1 MNNWNT
7 FLKSVPAGVM
17 IGLGVT
23 AFISSESKIF
33 GSILFCLGLFGICAF
48 GFNLFTGKIGYII
61 PSKNKPNCLMIWLGN
76 LVGCL
81 LATIPLRFA
90 NPKYNEAATV
100 IADAKLSQNF
110 LQTFILG
117 VFCGMIMYIVV
128 ENYSANSS
136 MLGKYLGI
144 FLGIPAFI
152 FAGFEH
158 SIADICYFSYA
169 ASSLEQ
175 IAQMFVYILIVTVAN
190 GVGSIIFRA
199 LTLMYKEKTKE

>member
-1 MNNWNT
+1 MSNWNT

-23 AFISSESKIF
+23 AFISSENKVF

-48 GFNLFTGKIGYII
+48 GFNLFTGKIGYVI
-61 PSKNKPNCLMIWLGN
+61 PTKNNPNCLMIWLGN

-81 LATIPLRFA
+81 ITTVPLRFA
-90 NPKYNEAATV
+90 NPKYNEAAV
-100 IADAKLSQNF
+100 VLAENKLSQNF
-110 LQTFILG
+110 LQTFI
-117 VFCGMIMYIVV
+117 
-128 ENYSANSS
+128 
-136 MLGKYLGI
+136 LGI

-175 IAQMFVYILIVTVAN
+175 VAKMFVYILTVSIAN

-199 LTLMYKEKTKE
+199 FTVMYKEKVKK

>member
-1 MNNWNT
+1 MSNWNT

-23 AFISSESKIF
+23 AFISSENKVF

-48 GFNLFTGKIGYII
+48 GFNLFTGKIGYVI
-61 PSKNKPNCLMIWLGN
+61 PTKNNPNCLMIWLGN

-81 LATIPLRFA
+81 ITTVPLRFA
-90 NPKYNEAATV
+90 NPKYNEAAV
-100 IADAKLSQNF
+100 VLAENKLSQNF
-110 LQTFILG
+110 LQTFI
-117 VFCGMIMYIVV
+117 
-128 ENYSANSS
+128 
-136 MLGKYLGI
+136 LGI

-175 IAQMFVYILIVTVAN
+175 VAQMFVYILIVSVAN
-190 GVGSIIFRA
+190 GVGSVIFRA
-199 LTLMYKEKTKE
+199 FTVMYKEKVKK

>member
-7 FLKSVPAGVM
+7 FLRAVPAGVM

-23 AFISSESKIF
+23 AFLSSESKIF

-48 GFNLFTGKIGYII
+48 GFYLFTGKIGYVI
-61 PSKNKPNCLMIWLGN
+61 STKNKPNCLMIWLGN

-81 LATIPLRFA
+81 ICTVPLRFA
-90 NPKYNEAATV
+90 NPKYNEAAAV
-100 IADAKLSQNF
+100 LADSKLSQNF

-117 VFCGMIMYIVV
+117 IFCGMIMYIVV
-128 ENYSANSS
+128 ENFSTNSS
-136 MLGKYLGI
+136 PLGKYLGI
-144 FLGIPAFI
+144 LLGIPAFI

-169 ASSLEQ
+169 AVSFEQ
-175 IAQMFVYILIVTVAN
+175 AAKMFVYILIVSVAN

-199 LTLMYKEKTKE
+199 LSEMYKEKTKK

>member
-1 MNNWNT
+1 MSNWNT

-23 AFISSESKIF
+23 AFISSENKVF

-48 GFNLFTGKIGYII
+48 GFNLFTGKIGYVI
-61 PSKNKPNCLMIWLGN
+61 PTKNNPNCLMIWLGN

-81 LATIPLRFA
+81 ITTVPLRFA
-90 NPKYNEAATV
+90 NPKYNEAAV
-100 IADAKLSQNF
+100 VLAENKLSQNF
-110 LQTFILG
+110 LQTFI
-117 VFCGMIMYIVV
+117 
-128 ENYSANSS
+128 
-136 MLGKYLGI
+136 LGI

-175 IAQMFVYILIVTVAN
+175 VAKMFVYILTVSVAN

-199 LTLMYKEKTKE
+199 FTVMYKEKVKK

>member
-7 FLKSVPAGVM
+7 FLRAVPAGVM

-23 AFISSESKIF
+23 AFLSSESKIF

-48 GFNLFTGKIGYII
+48 GFYLFTGKIGYVI
-61 PSKNKPNCLMIWLGN
+61 STKNKPNCLMIWLGN

-81 LATIPLRFA
+81 ICTVPLRFA
-90 NPKYNEAATV
+90 NPKYNEAAAV
-100 IADAKLSQNF
+100 LADSKLSQNF
-110 LQTFILG
+110 LQTLILG
-117 VFCGMIMYIVV
+117 IFCGMIMYIVV
-128 ENYSANSS
+128 ENFSTNSS
-136 MLGKYLGI
+136 PLGKYLGI
-144 FLGIPAFI
+144 LLGIPAFI

-169 ASSLEQ
+169 AVSFEQ
-175 IAQMFVYILIVTVAN
+175 AAKMFVYILIVSVAN

-199 LTLMYKEKTKE
+199 LSEMYKEKTKK

>member
-76 LVGCL
+76 FLGCL
-81 LATIPLRFA
+81 ITTVPLRFA

-100 IADAKLSQNF
+100 IADAKLSQDF

-117 VFCGMIMYIVV
+117 IFCGMIMYIVV

-169 ASSLEQ
+169 ATSFEQ

-199 LTLMYKEKTKE
+199 LTLMYKDKTKE

>member
-117 VFCGMIMYIVV
+117 IFCGMIMYIVV

>member
-1 MNNWNT
+1 MSNWNT

-23 AFISSESKIF
+23 AFISSENKVF

-48 GFNLFTGKIGYII
+48 GFNLFTGKIGYVI
-61 PSKNKPNCLMIWLGN
+61 PTKNNPNCLMIWLGN

-81 LATIPLRFA
+81 ITTVPLRFA
-90 NPKYNEAATV
+90 NPKYNEAAV
-100 IADAKLSQNF
+100 VLAENKLSQNF

-117 VFCGMIMYIVV
+117 IFCGMIMYIVI

-136 MLGKYLGI
+136 PLGKYLGI

-175 IAQMFVYILIVTVAN
+175 VAKMFVYILTVSVAN

-199 LTLMYKEKTKE
+199 FTVMYKEKVKK

>member
-1 MNNWNT
+1 MSNWNT
-7 FLKSVPAGVM
+7 FLKSIPAGVM

-23 AFISSESKIF
+23 AFISSENKVF

-48 GFNLFTGKIGYII
+48 GFNLFTGKIGYVI
-61 PSKNKPNCLMIWLGN
+61 PTKNNPNCLMIWLGN

-81 LATIPLRFA
+81 ITTVPLRFA
-90 NPKYNEAATV
+90 NPKYNEAAV
-100 IADAKLSQNF
+100 VLAENKLSQNF
-110 LQTFILG
+110 LQTFI
-117 VFCGMIMYIVV
+117 
-128 ENYSANSS
+128 
-136 MLGKYLGI
+136 LGI

-175 IAQMFVYILIVTVAN
+175 VAKMFVYILTVSVAN

-199 LTLMYKEKTKE
+199 FTVMYKEKVKK

>member
-1 MNNWNT
+1 MSNWNT

-23 AFISSESKIF
+23 AFISSENKVF

-48 GFNLFTGKIGYII
+48 GFNLFTGKIGYVI
-61 PSKNKPNCLMIWLGN
+61 PTKNNPNCLMIWLGN

-81 LATIPLRFA
+81 ITTVPLRFA
-90 NPKYNEAATV
+90 NPKYNEAAV
-100 IADAKLSQNF
+100 VLAENKLSQNF

-117 VFCGMIMYIVV
+117 IFCGMIMYIVV

-136 MLGKYLGI
+136 PLGKYLGI

-158 SIADICYFSYA
+158 SIADICYF
-169 ASSLEQ
+169 
-175 IAQMFVYILIVTVAN
+175 
-190 GVGSIIFRA
+190 
-199 LTLMYKEKTKE
+199 LMQRHHLNRLRKCLFTY

>member
-1 MNNWNT
+1 MSNWNT

-23 AFISSESKIF
+23 AFISSENKVF

-48 GFNLFTGKIGYII
+48 GFNLFTGKIGYVI
-61 PSKNKPNCLMIWLGN
+61 PTKNNPNCLMIWLGN

-81 LATIPLRFA
+81 ITTVPLRFA
-90 NPKYNEAATV
+90 NPKYNEAAV
-100 IADAKLSQNF
+100 VLAENKLSQNF

-117 VFCGMIMYIVV
+117 IFC
-128 ENYSANSS
+128 
-136 MLGKYLGI
+136 
-144 FLGIPAFI
+144 GIPAFI

-175 IAQMFVYILIVTVAN
+175 VAKMFVYILTVSVAN

-199 LTLMYKEKTKE
+199 FTVMYKEKVKK

>member
-1 MNNWNT
+1 MSNWNT

-23 AFISSESKIF
+23 AFISSENKVF

-48 GFNLFTGKIGYII
+48 GFNLFTGKIGYVI
-61 PSKNKPNCLMIWLGN
+61 PTKNNPNCLMIWLGN

-81 LATIPLRFA
+81 ITTVPLRFA
-90 NPKYNEAATV
+90 NPKYNEAAV
-100 IADAKLSQNF
+100 VLAENKLSQNF
-110 LQTFILG
+110 LQTFI
-117 VFCGMIMYIVV
+117 
-128 ENYSANSS
+128 
-136 MLGKYLGI
+136 
-144 FLGIPAFI
+144 LGIPAFI

-175 IAQMFVYILIVTVAN
+175 VAKMFVYILTVSVAN

-199 LTLMYKEKTKE
+199 FTVMYKEKVKK